1 GSWQVVAGNSHVDQ
15 HAVFIHPNNIQKV
28 VIGNDGGVYTSTN
41 ALTNITYRNIPNSQI
56 YDMDL
61 YKADETFLS
70 IGMQDNSFAH
80 TSTQTLNGWTP
91 FGGGDG
97 VEVRVNPTNKT
108 ETYSSQ
114 YGGLNITTNGIGFN
128 DR

>member
-41 ALTNITYRNIPNSQI
+41 ALTNITYCNIPNSQV

-61 YKADETFLS
+61 FKADETFLS

-80 TSTQTLNGWTP
+80 TSTQGPNWQL

-97 VEVRVNPTNKT
+97 VEVRVNPINKF

-114 YGGLNITTNGIGFN
+114 Y
-128 DR
+128 